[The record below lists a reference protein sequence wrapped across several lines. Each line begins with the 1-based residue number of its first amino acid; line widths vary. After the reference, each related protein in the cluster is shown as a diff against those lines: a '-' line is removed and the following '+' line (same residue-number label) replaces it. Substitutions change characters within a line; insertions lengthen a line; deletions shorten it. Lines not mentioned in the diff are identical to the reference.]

1 MLNTKFTHLSLRV
14 CLAFF
19 CLSLLPALPGLAFTQ
34 LLGSSVLAQ
43 SSNISGVL
51 SEVRVEGTAV
61 QGNENLIKTVI
72 RSRPGTPASQ
82 ISLESERN
90 LILTLGLFSEVTVR
104 LEEQPRGPVLVVRV
118 RENPRVASVNVE
130 GSTLGTDE
138 RWREFLDRF
147 TVSAETTYNAIRAE
161 EAVTGIQELYL
172 QQGFPFEVPVTLQV
186 RPVNAEEA
194 VIAAQRAEADV
205 PTLDDEDEET
215 PEDSDEET
223 EEAEAAPAFSVETD
237 GDTPVVI
244 TYTIS
249 ENVPVRDVTFEESD
263 VLTEEDLQDAFL
275 ILEDSGIFT
284 PQAFQ
289 LAVNEI
295 SEQYEEQ
302 GFRGS
307 GVDRI
312 ETTLVNGRLNVALRE
327 RRVVA
332 LNTTAI
338 GVDESELTL
347 AVGDLYNV
355 ETLLEDIRRLSQGR
369 DTDIS
374 FEPLE
379 LSSGD
384 IRITLTAGP
393 PGEAGEITDI
403 TIEGNDVI
411 ATEDILEILRLESGD
426 NFTSALADEDFEAIA
441 RLYAD
446 EGYLVANVPNY
457 NYLDGTYSQNII
469 ELKIAGYDI
478 VFEEEDPKSE
488 PFIVERY
495 LPDVGTV
502 YNRNTFQ
509 RGALNGLRLEA
520 YEITGQQFL
529 PGEAA
534 DEVIIQLG
542 VRELPTGRFSPN
554 IQYTTGSG
562 TSAFSANVDY
572 GDTNFLG
579 RAHTIGAGLSAQTS
593 DIGFQ
598 FGGNVSY
605 TIPWIYIDALDFQ
618 EVPTRVSA
626 SLFSNVAADQPLVAA
641 SGRATV
647 CYGPGGVVS
656 DEADCSESAAEDDG
670 DRRADVG
677 QYLQRDSGFG
687 LSLARQIAP
696 FTNLG
701 VSTRLVYSSYNLE
714 PGTDCEFN
722 ADGTLENDCDLSQD
736 DVLELDA
743 LPQSGLSGNV
753 SSSVTFDNRDNP
765 NFPREGV
772 SANAQIGVGF
782 GNDFRPEGEEES
794 RSYIYFPTEFGVRTY
809 VQLSDIIGS
818 LEDPNHVIAV
828 KGTFGTQLG
837 GSYPPTR
844 RYIVGN
850 TQDNDKLIRGY
861 GNGSDAI
868 NPSRSYAIGTV
879 EYRYDFGL
887 DTVATQT
894 VIGIVHAD
902 IGWASGISDGSAPI
916 LAGVGVG
923 AQLNLGLGGFNLPAI
938 RLDYSFSGDSL
949 DGGFGVFGFRFG
961 PVF

>member
-1 MLNTKFTHLSLRV
+1 MLNTNHQSLRV

-19 CLSLLPALPGLAFTQ
+19 CLTLLPVLPGLAFTQ
-34 LLGSSVLAQ
+34 AFLGSSALAQ
-43 SSNISGVL
+43 TPNLSGVL
-51 SEVRVEGTAV
+51 SEVRVEGTDV
-61 QGNENLIKTVI
+61 QGNENLIKTAI
-72 RSRPGTPASQ
+72 RSRPGTPVSQ

-104 LEEQPRGPVLVVRV
+104 LEEQPRGPVLVVEV
-118 RENPRVASVNVE
+118 RENPQVASVTIE
-130 GSTLGTDE
+130 GSTLDSEEG
-138 RWREFLDRF
+138 WLEFLDQIP
-147 TVSAETTYNAIRAE
+147 VSAEATYNAIRAE
-161 EAVTGIQELYL
+161 EAVEAIQQRYL
-172 QQGFPFEVPVTLQV
+172 AFGFPFEVPVTLQV
-186 RPVNAEEA
+186 RPINAEEEETA
-194 VIAAQRAEADV
+194 LAAERAEADV
-205 PTLDDEDEET
+205 PTLDDEDEDT
-215 PEDSDEET
+215 LEDIDDDI

-249 ENVPVRDVTFEESD
+249 ENVPVRDVTFEDSE
-263 VLTEEDLQDAFL
+263 VLTQEELRDAFL
-275 ILEDSGIFT
+275 VLEDSGIFT
-284 PQAFQ
+284 PEAFG
-289 LAVNEI
+289 LALEAI

-307 GVDRI
+307 GVDVA

-327 RRVVA
+327 RRVAA

-338 GVDESELTL
+338 GIEPGELSL
-347 AVGDLYNV
+347 EVGDLYNV
-355 ETLLEDIRRLSQGR
+355 ETLLEDISALSQGR
-369 DTDIS
+369 NTDIS
-374 FEPLE
+374 FELLE

-384 IRITLTAGP
+384 VRITLLAGP
-393 PGEAGEITDI
+393 PASAGEINTV
-403 TIEGNDVI
+403 TVNGNTVIDTESILDV
-411 ATEDILEILRLESGD
+411 LRLEPGD
-426 NFTSALADEDFEAIA
+426 NFTSALASEDFEAIA

-457 NYLDGTYSQNII
+457 NYLDGTYSQDIT
-469 ELKIAGYDI
+469 EVKIAGYDI
-478 VFEEEDPKSE
+478 VFEEENPKSE

-529 PGEAA
+529 AGEAA

-542 VRELPTGRFSPN
+542 IRELPTGRFQPA

-579 RAHTIGAGLSAQTS
+579 RAHTIGTGLSAQTS

-598 FGGNVSY
+598 IGGDVSY
-605 TIPWIYIDALDFQ
+605 TIPWIYIDELDFQ

-626 SLFSNVAADQPLVAA
+626 SLFSNVAADQPLVTS
-641 SGRATV
+641 SGATTV
-647 CYGPGGVVS
+647 CYGPGGAVS
-656 DEADCSESAAEDDG
+656 EAADCDPAAEDDG
-670 DRRADVG
+670 DRRASIG
-677 QYLQRDSGFG
+677 QYLQRDTGFG

-701 VSTRLVYSSYNLE
+701 VSTRLVYSGYKLE
-714 PGTDCEFN
+714 PGTDCDFN
-722 ADGTLENDCDLSQD
+722 ADATIANDCDLPED
-736 DVLELDA
+736 AVLELDA
-743 LPQSGLSGNV
+743 LPQSGLSGRV

-772 SANAQIGVGF
+772 SANAQVGVGF
-782 GNDFRPEGEEES
+782 GNDFRPEGEEDS
-794 RSYIYFPTEFGVRTY
+794 RSYIYFPVEFGVRTY
-809 VQLSDIIGS
+809 VQLSDFVPG
-818 LEDPNHVIAV
+818 LEDPNHVIAL
-828 KGTFGTQLG
+828 KSTFGTQFG
-837 GSYPPTR
+837 GDYPATR
-844 RYIVGN
+844 RYIVGDN
-850 TQDNDKLIRGY
+850 PQDNDKLIRGY
-861 GNGSDAI
+861 ARDNLGV
-868 NPSRSYAIGTV
+868 SRSYAIGTV

-902 IGWASGISDGSAPI
+902 IGWASGIPEGSAPI

-923 AQLNLGLGGFNLPAI
+923 AQLNLGLGAFNLPAI
-938 RLDYSFSGDSL
+938 RLDYSISGASL
-949 DGGFGVFGFRFG
+949 DRGFGLFRFRLG